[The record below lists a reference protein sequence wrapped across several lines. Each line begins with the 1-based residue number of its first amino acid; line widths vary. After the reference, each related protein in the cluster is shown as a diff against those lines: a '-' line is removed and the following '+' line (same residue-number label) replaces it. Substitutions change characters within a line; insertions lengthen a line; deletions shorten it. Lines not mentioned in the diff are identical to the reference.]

1 MPSAIIGRNC
11 ALNII
16 DMIRYGTQTPKHTAS
31 MAKIGSACVASTGA
45 GIFSGTAASITVYP
59 VVPDFERYPEYGR
72 DLLYTFGE
80 IGLAGHWIKL
90 LLHYGFIYK
99 AKLKPFWF
107 ILPE

>member
-1 MPSAIIGRNC
+1 LVFCLFGILYLGETMSRIVV
-11 ALNII
+11 L
-16 DMIRYGTQTPKHTAS
+16 
-31 MAKIGSACVASTGA
+31 GA
-45 GIFSGTAASITVYP
+45 GIFSKTAASITVYP

-90 LLHYGFIYK
+90 LLHYRFIYK

-107 ILPE
+107 MLPE